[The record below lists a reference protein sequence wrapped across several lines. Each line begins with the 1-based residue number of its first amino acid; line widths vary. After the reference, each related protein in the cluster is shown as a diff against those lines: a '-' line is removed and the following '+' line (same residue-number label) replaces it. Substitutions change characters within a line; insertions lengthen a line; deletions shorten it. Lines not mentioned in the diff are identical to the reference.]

1 MTMFQCRWIKK
12 AMAAGVVLALS
23 ASLCEAEIPV
33 DRSIQPVQLS
43 VNTKYYWDGDK
54 DGDLLW
60 SSKTLVSVVG
70 SEKGKGISGLQDSL
84 WQYCKDVNKKH
95 KDIREG
101 ILDAAKQ
108 EKALRKEYQPYV
120 FYPFEHCTD
129 VYIRRADTVATSLLE
144 FSHTYEGGVHGMY
157 GVRGRN
163 FDSRSGKELSLK
175 DVFTDTNMLIGAIET
190 QLRRDYPNAT
200 FMEEGSTLME
210 DTVSRM
216 VLDEVISW
224 SLDPCGATFY
234 FNPYVIGC
242 YAEGIFNATILYDDY
257 PGLFKEKYASM
268 PANYCMEL
276 YPYLPVRTGFADG
289 SSTVVE
295 VGGTDSG
302 VRVVAGG
309 QTLVDSGFKGEARPV
324 LVSLADGRRYLY
336 VDAVEEGEQ
345 FERTRVYDI
354 SSGAPVTVPLKNW
367 LSRRENVP
375 ANYKKANLD
384 KNKKMEKNFYIM
396 SDPDDFFMTAFNEE
410 TGETY
415 KEVFK
420 IGANGIPEQLIR

>member
-1 MTMFQCRWIKK
+1 
-12 AMAAGVVLALS
+12 
-23 ASLCEAEIPV
+23 
-33 DRSIQPVQLS
+33 
-43 VNTKYYWDGDK
+43 
-54 DGDLLW
+54 
-60 SSKTLVSVVG
+60 
-70 SEKGKGISGLQDSL
+70 
-84 WQYCKDVNKKH
+84 
-95 KDIREG
+95 
-101 ILDAAKQ
+101 
-108 EKALRKEYQPYV
+108 
-120 FYPFEHCTD
+120 
-129 VYIRRADTVATSLLE
+129 
-144 FSHTYEGGVHGMY
+144 
-157 GVRGRN
+157 
-163 FDSRSGKELSLK
+163 
-175 DVFTDTNMLIGAIET
+175 
-190 QLRRDYPNAT
+190 
-200 FMEEGSTLME
+200 
-210 DTVSRM
+210 
-216 VLDEVISW
+216 
-224 SLDPCGATFY
+224 
-234 FNPYVIGC
+234 
-242 YAEGIFNATILYDDY
+242 
-257 PGLFKEKYASM
+257 M

-354 SSGAPVTVPLKNW
+354 SSGAPVAVPFKNW